1 MGEYKRK
8 FGIYAAWNYELEVE
22 ELNKIS
28 EQGWQ
33 LIKGG
38 CFSNKFKKNTEVQ
51 YRYQMDFQPGIE
63 DKGRYIETF
72 REQGW
77 EYVSNTFN
85 GWYYFRKLYDA
96 SRPEEEYEI
105 FTDVSSAREMNNRWV
120 LVGIVLALILTVCF
134 AKKMISMIMFPN
146 VLTLVQVVYLGVI
159 LAVFIRGILVMK
171 NAEKP
176 KNAKFDKVLIVL
188 LFVWML
194 GVPFAGAK
202 VMADRPVFNFTN
214 SSAEYAPIPADLAEG
229 EYAVSLV
236 RSNASWELGKVYAFQ
251 KRQVESITVSDNAA
265 LNLYAPTLGLT
276 EGVLTLN
283 MFYNEDGTLKEIT
296 SNGSLGWV
304 FNYNGKTVSVENNP
318 YN

>member
-22 ELNKIS
+22 ELNKMS

-120 LVGIVLALILTVCF
+120 LVGIVLALILTVYF

-202 VMADRPVFNFTN
+202 VMEDRPVFNFTN
-214 SSAEYAPIPADLAEG
+214 SSAEYAPIPADLAEATEWLVFDVNYKDNYYMDMEVDSSAPLCISVVAEDG
-229 EYAVSLV
+229 EIIHTLT
-236 RSNASWELGKVYAFQ
+236 ASECKEKNIQ
-251 KRQVESITVSDNAA
+251 
-265 LNLYAPTLGLT
+265 
-276 EGVLTLN
+276 LTLEKGQYSIY
-283 MFYNEDGTLKEIT
+283 FSDFAG
-296 SNGSLGWV
+296 GSIYVRMSLR
-304 FNYNGKTVSVENNP
+304 
-318 YN
+318 